1 VSLRLRVGYLLRLVA
16 DGIEVL
22 PFAAPH
28 LQEQLAEA
36 RHARTLGTKRAF
48 AAVSRI
54 RGMTKYYYRGDSACH
69 KAGLV
74 NWLQDEKREGGTAGG
89 QVGCCLPEGLQ
100 LLPLPA

>member
-1 VSLRLRVGYLLRLVA
+1 MHRYLAGLVA
-16 DGIEVL
+16 DGIEIFPL
-22 PFAAPH
+22 AAS
-28 LQEQLAEA
+28 QLWEEGAEA

-54 RGMTKYYYRGDSACH
+54 RGMTKYYYRGYSACH